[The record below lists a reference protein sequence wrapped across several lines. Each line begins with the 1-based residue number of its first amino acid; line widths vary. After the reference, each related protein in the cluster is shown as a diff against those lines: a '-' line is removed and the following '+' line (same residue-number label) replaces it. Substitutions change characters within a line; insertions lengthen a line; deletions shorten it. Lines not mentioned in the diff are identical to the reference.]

1 MPAAIAE
8 YRTASELDPSVPEFF
23 DDLAAAYAS
32 NGQIALAITTGRQ
45 AMAKAR
51 NAGRDDLAREV
62 RQRIAYYRTQP
73 RRPGAARGTNAGAR
87 TTSP

>member
-1 MPAAIAE
+1 M
-8 YRTASELDPSVPEFF
+8 PEFF

-32 NGQIALAITTGRQ
+32 NGQIELAITTGRQ

-73 RRPGAARGTNAGAR
+73 RRPGAARGTNAGSR
-87 TTSP
+87 TTPP